1 MYNMGHLP
9 PNFFPTAIPCQE
21 TRFKKQESGDQ
32 MNFRLPCD
40 RGGEGICERKSRGG
54 LPTFTNTILR
64 RSWFSRHLYIL
75 FIQVHR
81 WYMILKEKMRLNYN
95 KMIITIRMTRM
106 QQQPGQTV
114 CDSHNNQVLMLNI
127 N

>member
-40 RGGEGICERKSRGG
+40 RGGEGICERKSRGVF
-54 LPTFTNTILR
+54 LLSPTLFCGDHGFPDIL
-64 RSWFSRHLYIL
+64 Y
-75 FIQVHR
+75 FI
-81 WYMILKEKMRLNYN
+81 YPS
-95 KMIITIRMTRM
+95 T
-106 QQQPGQTV
+106 
-114 CDSHNNQVLMLNI
+114 
-127 N
+127 